1 MTDLVILISISPVAP
16 PQEVDSLRV
25 DGPYRIV
32 KLNDG
37 TEISCHTLLI
47 ACGVSYRELKDV
59 KGIEKLTGSGV
70 YYGASMVD
78 ALSYKGED
86 VFMVGGANSVGQ
98 AAVHFSKYAK
108 TITLVVRGDSLS
120 KSMSHYLIHQI
131 EEIGNIHVLL
141 NSKVTE
147 VRGGNRLEFITITN
161 TQTRQLQTFSSH
173 GLYIFIGAVPRT
185 DVLVGLIERDANGF
199 ILTGPDLIH
208 DGRKY
213 PQGWTL
219 DRQPFLLETNVPGIF
234 AAGDVRHGSMKR
246 VAASVGEGS
255 IAVQLIHQYLK
266 KV

>member
-185 DVLVGLIERDANGF
+185 DVLVGL
-199 ILTGPDLIH
+199 
-208 DGRKY
+208 
-213 PQGWTL
+213 
-219 DRQPFLLETNVPGIF
+219 
-234 AAGDVRHGSMKR
+234 
-246 VAASVGEGS
+246 
-255 IAVQLIHQYLK
+255 
-266 KV
+266 

>member
-78 ALSYKGED
+78 ALSYKGTLVVRGED

-98 AAVHFSKYAK
+98 AA
-108 TITLVVRGDSLS
+108 D
-120 KSMSHYLIHQI
+120 
-131 EEIGNIHVLL
+131 
-141 NSKVTE
+141 
-147 VRGGNRLEFITITN
+147 
-161 TQTRQLQTFSSH
+161 
-173 GLYIFIGAVPRT
+173 
-185 DVLVGLIERDANGF
+185 
-199 ILTGPDLIH
+199 
-208 DGRKY
+208 
-213 PQGWTL
+213 
-219 DRQPFLLETNVPGIF
+219 
-234 AAGDVRHGSMKR
+234 
-246 VAASVGEGS
+246 
-255 IAVQLIHQYLK
+255 
-266 KV
+266 